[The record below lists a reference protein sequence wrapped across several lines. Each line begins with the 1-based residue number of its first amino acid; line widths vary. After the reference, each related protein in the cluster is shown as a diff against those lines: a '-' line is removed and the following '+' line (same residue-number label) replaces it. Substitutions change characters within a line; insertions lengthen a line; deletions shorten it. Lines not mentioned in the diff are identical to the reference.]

1 MGQTRV
7 VLQGGLELM
16 RSHEKTE
23 EKQSW
28 KGEKAITNGIKTK
41 LARKGRGHFL
51 LIAFLQRLGSN
62 RHKLSAK

>member
-28 KGEKAITNGIKTK
+28 KGERLSSMESKQNWPEKEEAIFSSYPFSRDWAVIGT
-41 LARKGRGHFL
+41 
-51 LIAFLQRLGSN
+51 
-62 RHKLSAK
+62 